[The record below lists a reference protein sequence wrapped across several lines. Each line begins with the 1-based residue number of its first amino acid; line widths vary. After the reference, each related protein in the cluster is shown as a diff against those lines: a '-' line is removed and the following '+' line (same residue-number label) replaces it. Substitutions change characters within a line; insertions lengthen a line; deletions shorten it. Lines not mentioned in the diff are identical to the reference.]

1 MMCRPL
7 FHHGGQHGLCGR
19 RVRRTSMPARRVLN
33 DYVSGEKLNMMMR
46 FKSVLASAVGCP
58 DAWSKSMPELGTTCG
73 SGCLGPFA
81 DVTSPNSHYQGTVG
95 PMGPS
100 MVQQQAQ
107 SIMVAHRV
115 GDAMS
120 RYVDPP
126 ELHSGHGVTKFGI
139 SQNTGNVTYWP
150 RKIIG
155 HGSLQGIKQSL
166 RCCSKTAEDNNRRSR
181 VYPPDTREC
190 RPYGICG

>member
-1 MMCRPL
+1 MA
-7 FHHGGQHGLCGR
+7 CGR
-19 RVRRTSMPARRVLN
+19 RVRMTSMPARRVLN
-33 DYVSGEKLNMMMR
+33 GYVSGEEVNTMMR

-81 DVTSPNSHYQGTVG
+81 DVTLPSSHYQGAVG

-107 SIMVAHRV
+107 SSMVAHRV

-126 ELHSGHGVTKFGI
+126 ELNSGHGITEFGI
-139 SQNTGNVTYWP
+139 SKHAGYITYWS
-150 RKIIG
+150 RKVIG
-155 HGSLQGIKQSL
+155 SRSLQGIMQSL
-166 RCCSKTAEDNNRRSR
+166 RCSSKAANDNNKL
-181 VYPPDTREC
+181 D
-190 RPYGICG
+190 G